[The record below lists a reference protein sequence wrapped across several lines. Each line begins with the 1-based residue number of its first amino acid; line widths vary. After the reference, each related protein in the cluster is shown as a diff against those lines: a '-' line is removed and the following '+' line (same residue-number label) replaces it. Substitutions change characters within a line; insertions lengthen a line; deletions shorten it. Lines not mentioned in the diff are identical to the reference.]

1 MPGEPTV
8 RPVLLGGLGVLTGA
22 LLIGGALA
30 LGLLGLPVG
39 LGSDQPEGRVLEAG
53 LIALGLGSA
62 ILAIVGAAPWDRRL
76 IRFALVVFSTGLL
89 ITTLTSHVPSD
100 DPLIF
105 AFLGGG
111 LLATVG
117 VIVLALGLLLSPG
130 APRRLAA
137 LFGGGILSA
146 VLGLAVQSLP
156 AGFPAAEAA
165 MLLLLLAVWLVMAG
179 LAAFGLLAMRAD
191 RPGPNALRT
200 GAARDAGA

>member
-1 MPGEPTV
+1 M

-39 LGSDQPEGRVLEAG
+39 LGLDQPEGRVLEAG
-53 LIALGLGSA
+53 LIALALGSA

-76 IRFALVVFSTGLL
+76 IRAALAVFSTGLL
-89 ITTLTSHVPSD
+89 VTTLTSHAPAD

-105 AFLGGG
+105 AFLAGG
-111 LLATVG
+111 LLASIG
-117 VIVLALGLLLSPG
+117 VVLLALGLVLTPG
-130 APRRLAA
+130 APRLLAA
-137 LFGGGILSA
+137 LFGAGILSA

-156 AGFPAAEAA
+156 EGFPRAEAA
-165 MLLLLLAVWLVMAG
+165 MLLLLLAVWCVMAG

-191 RPGPNALRT
+191 RDGLNVLRT